1 MADEPPGG
9 VPWQGRY
16 VYDPLTIRPRGPRAG
31 LTRGQRT
38 SCDGVITEGAQFPG
52 TGVRGW
58 EPGDRGLED
67 SLGTSARGDLGPW
80 RGDHLAWSDRE
91 MFVAAEV
98 PLDVSFPAAAARFAN
113 LALGGLLTRA
123 SQGAYGDGL
132 TGLVRV
138 GPLGAVPG
146 VSKLVKVHFLDVVT
160 RGESAVLTLRWEATG
175 PGGRLFPALD
185 ADIWLTPA
193 GEHAAR
199 LSLAGV
205 YRPPLAALGAG
216 LERPRSPRWLWA
228 SLSRNARGV

>member
-1 MADEPPGG
+1 
-9 VPWQGRY
+9 
-16 VYDPLTIRPRGPRAG
+16 
-31 LTRGQRT
+31 
-38 SCDGVITEGAQFPG
+38 
-52 TGVRGW
+52 
-58 EPGDRGLED
+58 
-67 SLGTSARGDLGPW
+67 
-80 RGDHLAWSDRE
+80 

-98 PLDVSFPAAAARFAN
+98 PLDLSFPAAAARFAN
-113 LALGGLLTRA
+113 LARGGLLTRA

-146 VSKLVKVHFLDVVT
+146 MSKLVKVHFLDVVT
-160 RGESAVLTLRWEATG
+160 RGEAAVLALRWEATG

-205 YRPPLAALGAG
+205 YRPPLAAVGAG
-216 LERPRSPRWLWA
+216 LDRAVSHKVADATARSLLARWRTFWPALRSRPPCREPGRPGTARAGQRPKGPSPAALGTADQADGDRTRC
-228 SLSRNARGV
+228 S